1 MPAYNV
7 TVVHMLRV
15 VGTLTITAR
24 NQEAVQAQAER
35 MTEEGKF
42 GTLTWD
48 ITDYGQRI
56 DEWTEEES
64 IVEIEEVTED

>member
-7 TVVHMLRV
+7 TVVHTLRV
-15 VGTLTITAR
+15 VGTLTMTAR
-24 NQEAVQAQAER
+24 NEEAAQTQAEH
-35 MTEEGKF
+35 MAEQGKF
-42 GTLTWD
+42 GALTWN
-48 ITDYGQRI
+48 ITDYDRRI